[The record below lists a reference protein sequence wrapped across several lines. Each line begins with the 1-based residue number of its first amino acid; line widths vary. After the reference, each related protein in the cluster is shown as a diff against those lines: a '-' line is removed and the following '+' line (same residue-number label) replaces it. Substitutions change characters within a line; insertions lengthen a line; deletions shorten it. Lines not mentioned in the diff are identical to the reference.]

1 MNTFQLEYCEYHG
14 KVFGHSNLSTV
25 SASWWK
31 FFGQMS
37 MEKVNF
43 NFVQPPTKMVN
54 VVHEGDQKM
63 KIHIYKG
70 IRFNKLAIGHQIYDK
85 KVYSAG
91 ATIQ

>member
-1 MNTFQLEYCEYHG
+1 
-14 KVFGHSNLSTV
+14 
-25 SASWWK
+25 
-31 FFGQMS
+31 

-54 VVHEGDQKM
+54 VVHEEDQKM

-91 ATIQ
+91 AAIQ